1 MLKDKF
7 KNMFSKKEGETSKK
21 RLENIV
27 VFIVILII
35 TLIVINAIWN
45 SDDKSNSNGK
55 QITDQNKKLVQSKEN
70 INTSNL
76 EESIQD
82 DMVKDLEEILSN
94 INGVGKV
101 KVMVTYAET
110 SKTMPVYNEESSQE
124 NTEETDSEGGT
135 RKISQTDIRK
145 EVIYEEDDT
154 GKKLITQSVISPK
167 IEGAIVTAQGAN
179 DPTIKTN
186 IIQAISA
193 VTGLAT
199 HKIQVFQMAG

>member
-167 IEGAIVTAQGAN
+167 IEGAIVPAQGAN